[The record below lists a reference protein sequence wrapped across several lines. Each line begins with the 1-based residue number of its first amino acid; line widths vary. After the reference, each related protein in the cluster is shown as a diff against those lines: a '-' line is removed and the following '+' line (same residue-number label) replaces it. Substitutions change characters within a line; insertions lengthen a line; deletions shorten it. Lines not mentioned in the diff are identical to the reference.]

1 MAGRGNRAQG
11 KQHAYVIMFQD
22 PKFSNATPESVLKT
36 NDTQDVADAK
46 IVLENLYK
54 KFDAEEDQKFKN
66 EIRLAT
72 TGTNNWLTR

>member
-36 NDTQDVADAK
+36 NDT
-46 IVLENLYK
+46 
-54 KFDAEEDQKFKN
+54 
-66 EIRLAT
+66 
-72 TGTNNWLTR
+72 